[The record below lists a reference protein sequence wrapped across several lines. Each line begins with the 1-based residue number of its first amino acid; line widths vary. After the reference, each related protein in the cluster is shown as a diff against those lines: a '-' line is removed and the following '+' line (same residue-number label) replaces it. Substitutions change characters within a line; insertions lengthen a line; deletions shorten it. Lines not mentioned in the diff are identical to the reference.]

1 MIIND
6 ETRAKWDAWRK
17 RTRAHLDL
25 AERAAHI
32 GYWRYD
38 LRDNSYYWSPGMYRL
53 LGEDPKNR
61 QPDMNWL
68 YEQMTPES
76 NAAVQAA
83 IKTAIKTGSPFTYRT
98 IALSG
103 TDNAVKVVD
112 TQGEV
117 EVDENGRTVVLLGV
131 CKDVTEQVR
140 AEEEREKAEVMYR
153 LMTEESGDIIILYD
167 TNSNLV
173 FCSQALERLIGRSAD
188 EIGNG
193 GYKTLVHPDDLDE
206 AAKMAER
213 PLDSGMVVAT
223 WRIRHAK
230 GHYIWLETTIRTV
243 YDPETGQPKNVISVS
258 RDVTARVEAERE
270 KRKAYDLFQV
280 MTTEGSDIIILYDAK
295 AKVLFASDALA
306 RVLGRRPEEVEGR
319 KWVNDLAHPDDR
331 EFLKTL
337 PLPPL
342 PGESLTVSYRLKHG
356 AGHYIWLEVIT
367 RGRYDEYGNT
377 IGLLS
382 VARDVT
388 ARKEQELAAKAAR
401 ERAEAANK
409 AKSQFL
415 ANMSHEL
422 RTPLNAIIGFADLM
436 RMGTF
441 GKLGNPRYEDYATL
455 IYDSGG
461 LLLDQI
467 SDMLDMAKIEAGKL
481 ELNMERV
488 DVAGTI
494 EDVVRLLRDRAAT
507 GHVELI
513 VDAGTAVP
521 SLIADRRAMKQIL
534 INLVTNAV
542 KFTPPGGEVLVRAT
556 EAGGMM
562 HLTVSD
568 TGIGIPESEIG
579 RLGKP
584 FEQVCGDPMLA
595 KSGTGLGLALV
606 KSLAEKHGG
615 GMTIASLEGAGTT
628 VTVTLAL
635 DSRVVSVA
643 A

>member
-1 MIIND
+1 MVIDD
-6 ETRAKWDAWRK
+6 ETRAKWEAWRK
-17 RTRAHLDL
+17 RTRTHLDL
-25 AERAAHI
+25 AERAANI
-32 GYWRYD
+32 GYWRFD

-53 LGEDPKNR
+53 LGEDPNSR
-61 QPDMNWL
+61 QADMNWL
-68 YEQMTPES
+68 YEQMTEES

-83 IKTAIKTGSPFTYRT
+83 VRTAIKTGKPFAYRT
-98 IALSG
+98 LAKPG
-103 TDNAVKVVD
+103 VANAKIVD

-140 AEEEREKAEVMYR
+140 AEEEREKAEAMYR
-153 LMTEESGDIIILYD
+153 LMTEESGDIVILYD
-167 TNSNLV
+167 TESNLM

-188 EIGNG
+188 EIRDG
-193 GYKTLVHPDDLDE
+193 GYKNFIHPEDADE
-206 AAKMAER
+206 AAKMWSR
-213 PLDSGMVVAT
+213 PLDWGTVVAT

-230 GHYIWLETTIRTV
+230 GHYLWLETTIRTV

-270 KRKAYDLFQV
+270 RRKAYELFQI
-280 MTTEGSDIIILYDAK
+280 MTTEASDIITVYNEK
-295 AKVLFASDALA
+295 AKVLFASDALM
-306 RVLGRRPEEVEGR
+306 RVLGRRSDEIEGR
-319 KWVNDLAHPDDR
+319 KWVNNLAHPDDR
-331 EFLKTL
+331 EYLLTLK
-337 PLPPL
+337 LPPA
-342 PGESLTVSYRLKHG
+342 PGETLTTSYRLQHS
-356 AGHYIWLEVIT
+356 AGHYVWLEAIT
-367 RGRYDEYGNT
+367 RGRYDENGRNV
-377 IGLLS
+377 GLLT
-382 VARDVT
+382 VARDIT
-388 ARKEQELAAKAAR
+388 ARKEQELATKAAQ

-436 RMGTF
+436 RMETF
-441 GKLGNPRYEDYATL
+441 GPLGNARYEDYATL

-461 LLLDQI
+461 LLLDLI

-494 EDVVRLLRDRAAT
+494 EDAVRLLRDRAAT
-507 GHVELI
+507 GDVTLTVE
-513 VDAGTAVP
+513 AEKVP
-521 SLIADRRAMKQIL
+521 SLVADRRAMKQIV
-534 INLVTNAV
+534 INLVTNAI
-542 KFTPPGGEVLVRAT
+542 KFTPPGGDVRIGVAQD
-556 EAGGMM
+556 GDLLR
-562 HLTVSD
+562 LTVSD

-615 GMTIASLEGAGTT
+615 ALRIKSTEGAGTT
-628 VTVTLAL
+628 VTVTLAM
-635 DSRVVSVA
+635 DSRLAGA
-643 A
+643 AA